1 MIHPVSFNFVTY
13 KPSFK
18 NNNQGKNIDEEKDG
32 APVKNVLQ
40 HTPEDLTRSI
50 NPIIFSDYSTFERKL
65 NDAAKQN
72 VQDLMMEIRKKS
84 LKGMPVDDETTQL
97 EKYMNILNDLQN
109 CPAAYCTIRNGCAR
123 TVSIMA
129 ISI

>member
-18 NNNQGKNIDEEKDG
+18 NNNQGKNIDEGKDG

-40 HTPEDLTRSI
+40 HTPEDLTRPI
-50 NPIIFSDYSTFERKL
+50 NPIIFSDYNTFEREL
-65 NDAAKQN
+65 NGAAKQN

-84 LKGMPVDDETTQL
+84 LRYEDVRQETIELRRCRDLLSGEPNLQ
-97 EKYMNILNDLQN
+97 EKIDRCLAKY
-109 CPAAYCTIRNGCAR
+109 G
-123 TVSIMA
+123 SEE
-129 ISI
+129 

>member
-32 APVKNVLQ
+32 APVKNVLH
-40 HTPEDLTRSI
+40 HTPKDLTRPI

-84 LKGMPVDDETTQL
+84 LKGMSVDDETTQL
-97 EKYMNILNDLQN
+97 EKYMNIFPDDLELNAKIYKCLIKYGTDKN
-109 CPAAYCTIRNGCAR
+109 
-123 TVSIMA
+123 VKK
-129 ISI
+129 